1 MYIILFKNDVA
12 MSKVQ
17 RKKIETLSITP
28 YDKCIE
34 VTKEEFNKIK
44 LPARLVNGEW
54 VKTDDAPQIDYP
66 PAPEREPTEAE
77 QLRADIDYIAVMTG
91 IEL

>member
-1 MYIILFKNDVA
+1 MYILLIKNDVGI
-12 MSKVQ
+12 SKVK
-17 RKKIETLSITP
+17 RKSIDSLNMTP
-28 YDKCIE
+28 YDKYIE
-34 VTKEEFNKIK
+34 VEKDVFDKIE
-44 LPARLVNGEW
+44 LPAKYVNGEW
-54 VKTDDAPQIDYP
+54 VKTDEAPQIDYP